1 MGEDMMNKK
10 LKELKRILEEM
21 GSVLIAYSG
30 GVDSTLLLKVAYDV
44 LGDKV
49 EAVTAKSETYPSF
62 EFEEARRVAAKIGV
76 KHIIIDTAELD
87 NPNFVDNPP
96 NRCYFCKKELFGKL
110 VEVAKQ
116 HRLRWVADG
125 SNYDDT
131 SDFRPGRQA
140 AEEFGI
146 RSPLQEAG
154 LGKDDIRR
162 ISKRL
167 SLETW
172 NKPSFACLASRF
184 PYFETITLDKLKMVA
199 EAERFL
205 RNLGIEQVRVRHH
218 GRLARIEVSKD
229 DMGYFFNEEIRNKV
243 VGKLKDIGYNYIT
256 LDLQG
261 YRMGSMNEPLPHLNE
276 R

>member
-1 MGEDMMNKK
+1 MAEDIMNKK

-62 EFEEARRVAAKIGV
+62 EFEEARRVATKIGV

-110 VEVAKQ
+110 VKVAKQ
-116 HRLRWVADG
+116 HGLRWVADG